1 MYILQVQN
9 LRCINLQTKNPAIW
23 SAVSETCKRI
33 FPTGRTIFVSVP
45 FTIGYHPKPTGA
57 PHIQYSNI
65 DKKNITRCIVQ
76 TPKLQMFHFMLNGTR
91 LIKLETENLWNPDLE
106 GKIKFHSSNA
116 EGYIIRSLQECAR
129 WPLLI
134 SPLHHLNN
142 PEVLV
147 KQNVVIIL
155 KLANNDSWTLRTA
168 LNVNLYRFT
177 ESPAFTQGSRFLI
190 VVLEVSLTRELIYQ
204 IFRQMSAHKASL
216 TDVYVLTQDATD
228 DSVKLFTSYPYEP
241 PSGKCGK
248 FSEAVLVDIWVEN
261 ANGGRFVNNSDIN
274 LNKAPKQLQNCCI
287 HLKLDEGVKMGI
299 EKEIA
304 RVVAKKLSGREET
317 CFSYIVLHP
326 RSGDMVFQPE
336 LAVRFY
342 TYTLRFVVPLATSN
356 VAWSLITKVFTMSL
370 WLVVIFCLFCA
381 AFVLKCLAV
390 SSLNKQ
396 NSGYNGIVLC
406 LMNTWSALLGIG
418 VSTMPLHYPIRI
430 FFFSW
435 VMYSLCVNTIF
446 QTFFNSYFIVPG
458 RQHQVDSVKELEELN
473 TTLIFHD
480 FGTVYRFI
488 SFYGLGDRTYFMYLL
503 NAFPYFFS
511 TPNTALFTNDFE
523 FSYFKKTLCRDET
536 SFYHHKFSGDLMQM
550 NDDIFINDPLL
561 RPRFNSLI
569 FGLVEGGITE
579 KMMMDMFNPT
589 GNTQIMNKMEEFYP
603 LSMIHLSSAF
613 ILLITLHVFSC
624 FIFVVECFASCCRSN
639 L

>member
-1 MYILQVQN
+1 MYVLHVLN
-9 LRCINLQTKNPAIW
+9 LVCTSINLQTKNPAIW
-23 SAVSETCKRI
+23 SAVAETCKRI
-33 FPTGRTIFVSVP
+33 FPTEIPIFVSVS
-45 FTIGYHPKPTGA
+45 FTIEYNTKYESIHL
-57 PHIQYSNI
+57 HYSDI
-65 DKKNITRCIVQ
+65 DKKNITRCIVE
-76 TPKLQMFHFMLNGTR
+76 TPRLQMFHLMLNGTR
-91 LIKLETENLWNPDLE
+91 LIKLEPEKLWDADL
-106 GKIKFHSSNA
+106 GKKINFNSSNA
-116 EGYIIRSLQECAR
+116 EDYIIRSLQKCAR
-129 WPLLI
+129 WPLFI
-134 SPLHHLNN
+134 SPLDHLNN

-155 KLANNDSWTLRTA
+155 KLANNDSWSLRKA
-168 LNVNLYRFT
+168 LNANEYRFR

-190 VVLEVSLTRELIYQ
+190 VVLGVSLRRELIFQ
-204 IFRQMSAHKASL
+204 IFREMSVHKTSL
-216 TDVYVLTQDATD
+216 NDVYVLTQDATD

-241 PSGKCGK
+241 PSGECGK
-248 FSEAVLVDIWVEN
+248 FSEAVLVDIWFEN

-274 LNKAPKQLQNCCI
+274 LKKSPKQLQNCCI
-287 HLKLDEGVKMGI
+287 CLQLHEGMKIGI

-304 RVVAKKLSGREET
+304 RVIAKKLSGREET
-317 CFSYIVLHP
+317 CLSNIALHP
-326 RSGDMVFQPE
+326 RSGDTVFQPE

-342 TYTLRFVVPLATSN
+342 TYTLRFFVPLATSN
-356 VAWSLITKVFTMSL
+356 VSWSLITKVFTLSL

-381 AFVLKCLAV
+381 AFVLKCLTV
-390 SSLNKQ
+390 SSINKDH
-396 NSGYNGIVLC
+396 SGYNGIVLC

-418 VSTMPLHYPIRI
+418 VSSIPLHYPIRI

-435 VMYSLCVNTIF
+435 VLYSLCVNTIF

-480 FGTVYRFI
+480 FGSYTWFI
-488 SFYGLGDRTYFMYLL
+488 SIYGLGDQTYFMFLF

-523 FSYFKKTLCRDET
+523 FSYFKKTFCRDDT
-536 SFYHHKFSGDLMQM
+536 PFYHHVFSGDFMQIH
-550 NDDIFINDPLL
+550 DSIFINDPLL

-579 KMMMDMFNPT
+579 KMMRDMFNPT
-589 GNTQIMNKMEEFYP
+589 GNTQILNKMEEFFP

-613 ILLITLHVFSC
+613 MLLVPLHLLSC
-624 FIFVVECFASCCRSN
+624 FVFVVECFAY
-639 L
+639 LLL